1 MVINYKNEAV
11 KYDSLKQFYISE
23 IKKKGSLNSIS
34 LLLGKDGRYAW
45 SVVNRSN
52 GIDNIRTLYYR
63 LYPERLT
70 TSRAGATPRK

>member
-1 MVINYKNEAV
+1 MKIDSTNEAI
-11 KYDSLKQFYISE
+11 KFDSLKQFYISE

-34 LLLGKDGRYAW
+34 LSLGEDGRYAW
-45 SVVNRSN
+45 SVINRSN

-70 TSRAGATPRK
+70 KPRAGRDS